1 MSDNPMLLNPNNPN
15 GLSVP
20 GIERRTSAFP
30 IRLQDT
36 FEYFVCTMPNHH
48 FVRTDGKRLAFV
60 FGVLAT
66 KDVFD
71 IQYLESEINAGNP
84 FLREATSDETRN
96 YNMRIDPQGTL
107 AKEITPAIEA
117 NMKTRLEVELRQI
130 MEAKMNTLGVSLTQ
144 EQKDALFSYMPVAE
158 QADLPMSNSSQEN
171 IAGIDALARLQEA
184 IKSGTGN
191 VSLSQPPTLQGIA
204 GSDKTT
210 TGIAGASN

>member
-1 MSDNPMLLNPNNPN
+1 MSDNPLLLNPNNPN
-15 GLSVP
+15 GLSVQP
-20 GIERRTSAFP
+20 VASRTTAFP
-30 IRLQDT
+30 IRFQDD
-36 FEYFVCTMPNHH
+36 FEYFICTMPNHH

-66 KDVFD
+66 RDMYD
-71 IQYLESEINAGNP
+71 IQYMKNEIGDGNP
-84 FLREATSDETRN
+84 FLRNATTEEIRN

-130 MEAKMNTLGVSLTQ
+130 LEAKMNTLGVTLTD
-144 EQKDALFSYMPVAE
+144 EQKAELFGLTGHPNQPELSVEA
-158 QADLPMSNSSQEN
+158 NKSQEN

-191 VSLSQPPTLQGIA
+191 VTMTSQTPVLQGIA

-210 TGIAGASN
+210 TGIAAG